1 MSFKIEK
8 NQWKQVRL
16 DDIVEWYQKDIPN
29 NKQILLDIENY
40 ITAEHIESDV
50 IKITRSGLVK
60 SGKKG
65 PTITKHYQK
74 GDLLLSTRSV
84 ALRKASITQNEGV
97 TGEKL
102 LVLRPKKN
110 SELIVELFPFIFKSS
125 HFWNFAQNSAAG
137 SVNKFTSWT
146 KIKEYQ
152 FLLPP
157 KDQQAKIAKLL
168 WAMDDVVEKEKVLL
182 ENLNISYLSEIEKV
196 LLNKDGEIRKVSD
209 LGEIIRGVGYKPGDL
224 SDEYSD
230 ENCIILRA
238 NNIKDSDINY
248 DDIKILSLS
257 KVKKIQLLQQNDFA
271 ICMSNGSKEL
281 VGKTAKYNNESKN
294 VSIGS
299 FCSAFRA
306 NGSMETSI
314 VQHFF
319 ASETYRQTIKRVL
332 TGSNI
337 NNLKPI
343 DIESIKFRINESESI
358 LSNSLIKLDKMK
370 RTTFRIK
377 KSIEDSKQLQKSLI
391 NEIFSV

>member
-1 MSFKIEK
+1 MMTKLQFDKVSWTSVKFGDVVSE
-8 NQWKQVRL
+8 VR
-16 DDIVEWYQKDIPN
+16 N
-29 NKQILLDIENY
+29 
-40 ITAEHIESDV
+40 T
-50 IKITRSGLVK
+50 VK
-60 SGKKG
+60 SGEKENIERYIG
-65 PTITKHYQK
+65 LEHIDSENIHITKWGYVKNGTTFTRKFDEGQILFGRRRAYLK
-74 GDLLLSTRSV
+74 KAGLATFTGLCSGDIIV
-84 ALRKASITQNEGV
+84 MEAK
-97 TGEKL
+97 EKL
-102 LVLRPKKN
+102 LP
-110 SELIVELFPFIFKSS
+110 ELLPFLINNN
-125 HFWNFAQNSAAG
+125 HFFDFAVDTSAG
-137 SVNKFTSWT
+137 SLSPRTKF
-146 KIKEYQ
+146 KHLAEYQ